1 MSFGENLL
9 IKKLR
14 ESSPKGEDYF
24 MCNASTVSYKTGFP
38 VLDYYLGYLVNV
50 FNDKNEL
57 VDQYPSLGV
66 AGGCYLTAIGK
77 PSTGKTTAMAQIAA
91 NIVRPFKNGAVIH
104 FDLEQAENYS
114 RIQNITK
121 FKMID
126 MMNGKYILRQEQ
138 NSISDIKRAI
148 IRIYKEKMSDPDSYK
163 YNTGKKNEFGE
174 DIVIF
179 EPTVV
184 IIDSIAT
191 LSTEINENNKKEYEK
206 MEEVSSQPDRM
217 RLAGEISRFFTELLP
232 YLRAANIIVLTI
244 NQIKTKAGI
253 GIMPSP
259 AEILYL
265 KQDETLN
272 MLRHYGEIHNENSF
286 NCWKLCK
293 RQSASICKI
302 RSTTI
307 ESIVWINFYMNKR
320 VE

>member
-14 ESSPKGEDYF
+14 ENSPKGEDYF
-24 MCNASTVSYKTGFP
+24 ACNASTVSYKTGFP

-57 VDQYPSLGV
+57 VDQYPSIGV
-66 AGGCYLTAIGK
+66 SGGCYLTAIGR
-77 PSTGKTTAMAQIAA
+77 PSTGKTTAMAQFAA
-91 NIVRPFKNGAVIH
+91 NIVRPFDNGSVIH

-121 FKMID
+121 FKMTD

-148 IRIYKEKMSDPDSYK
+148 IRVYKEKMSEPETYK
-163 YNTGKKNEFGE
+163 YHTGKKNEFGE
-174 DIVIF
+174 EIVIF

-191 LSTEINENNKKEYEK
+191 LATEINENDKKESKK

-244 NQIKTKAGI
+244 NQIKTKIGM

-265 KQDETLN
+265 KQDESLN
-272 MLRHYGEIHNENSF
+272 ILRLYRVIYKENSF

-293 RQSASICKI
+293 RQSAAKLKI
-302 RSTTI
+302 NI
-307 ESIVWINFYMNKR
+307 LIYMTGAIS
-320 VE
+320 